1 MWWRTFER
9 GKRHG
14 FVKEDGVGKHDVYN
28 SAVISSHESFA
39 PFQCTRALEY
49 RQPHFTENQFLMQS
63 NRRLKE
69 VTPVSEK
76 EKQIIQSLKK
86 SVNML
91 PDDKRE
97 FLRGYAEGVAA
108 MAEKKSDKA
117 NDEE

>member
-1 MWWRTFER
+1 M
-9 GKRHG
+9 
-14 FVKEDGVGKHDVYN
+14 
-28 SAVISSHESFA
+28 
-39 PFQCTRALEY
+39 
-49 RQPHFTENQFLMQS
+49 
-63 NRRLKE
+63 
-69 VTPVSEK
+69 SEK

>member
-1 MWWRTFER
+1 M
-9 GKRHG
+9 
-14 FVKEDGVGKHDVYN
+14 
-28 SAVISSHESFA
+28 
-39 PFQCTRALEY
+39 
-49 RQPHFTENQFLMQS
+49 
-63 NRRLKE
+63 
-69 VTPVSEK
+69 SEK

-108 MAEKKSDKA
+108 MAEKKSDEA